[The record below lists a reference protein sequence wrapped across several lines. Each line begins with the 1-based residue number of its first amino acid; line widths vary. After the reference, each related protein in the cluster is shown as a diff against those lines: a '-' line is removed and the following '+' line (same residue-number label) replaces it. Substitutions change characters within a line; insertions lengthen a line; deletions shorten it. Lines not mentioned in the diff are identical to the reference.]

1 MESDVSEERKVY
13 VSDLMPG
20 MYVSRLDRP
29 WLESPFPFQGF
40 VLENWQQVAE
50 VQSTCRYVYVHA
62 GEAPPTAG
70 AQTRGPGGAVAHP
83 AERGTAPSAI
93 RRIQPVSR
101 RERGNGFTRAVPWEA
116 RLARQLG
123 RAPQHPPPVTTSLDQ
138 EVRAARPLILE
149 TRSLV
154 RRQMEDARNGRSLD
168 TRAARESV
176 EYITESILRNPD
188 ALVWLSGLK
197 RRDEYT
203 YLHSLSVCILSISLG
218 RHLGLPRETL
228 LELGFGAF
236 LHDIGKM
243 HIPDSVLNKPGQLTA
258 QEMEIMRKHPEFGV
272 EIVDGSERVPVSSRN
287 VVFSHHERLDGSGYT
302 EGVAGGQ
309 IHPLTHIVSVCDTYD
324 AIISQRPYKKASS
337 PVNATAALY
346 RGRGRF
352 FEPELVD
359 RFIRCIGIYPIGSL
373 VELSTEEVGVV
384 VATNE
389 ERLRPKVLVVL
400 DEEHH
405 RLDAPYEVDLSRTP
419 QIRTGQ
425 RLDIKRS
432 LETGAYGLQ
441 PGELLRH
448 VEDA

>member
-1 MESDVSEERKVY
+1 VSEERKVY

-50 VQSTCRYVYVHA
+50 VQNACRYVYVQA
-62 GEAPPTAG
+62 GAAPPTAG
-70 AQTRGPGGAVAHP
+70 AQTRGPGGAVARP
-83 AERGTAPSAI
+83 AARNGGPGVI
-93 RRIQPVSR
+93 RKVQPVSR
-101 RERGNGFTRAVPWEA
+101 PERNNASSRAVPWEA

-123 RAPQHPPPVTTSLDQ
+123 RAPQHPPPVTASLEQ
-138 EVRAARPLILE
+138 EVRAARPLIRE
-149 TRSLV
+149 TRGLV
-154 RRQMEDARNGRSLD
+154 QQQMQDARNGRSLD
-168 TRAARESV
+168 TPAARESV
-176 EYITESILRNPD
+176 EHITESILRNPD

-197 RRDEYT
+197 KRDEYT
-203 YLHSLSVCILSISLG
+203 YLHSLSVCILSVSLG

-243 HIPDSVLNKPGQLTA
+243 HIPDSVLNKPAQLTS

-272 EIVDGSERVPVSSRN
+272 EIVDGSERIPVSSRN
-287 VVFSHHERLDGSGYT
+287 VIFSHHERLDGSGYT
-302 EGVAGGQ
+302 QGVAGGQ

-346 RGRGRF
+346 RARGRF

-359 RFIRCIGIYPIGSL
+359 QFIRCIGIYPVGSL
-373 VELSTEEVGVV
+373 VELSTSEVGVV

-405 RLDAPYEVDLSRTP
+405 RLDEPYEVDLSRTL
-419 QIRTGQ
+419 QTRTGQ
-425 RLDIKRS
+425 RLDIERS

-441 PGELLRH
+441 PADLLEH
-448 VEDA
+448 VEQA